1 MNIKIIVHIMPWEI
15 DYALL
20 SFSQLKH
27 SSNYIPSGVNVEEE
41 RQRILNEIQKTQN
54 LDAIGRKKGAVI
66 EELRARLRSARAKM
80 FAAKKSPEDRQAA
93 AQKALKT
100 KAKNE
105 KDSQRRSRES
115 EKYEALT
122 KKQNKERKDANKL
135 PLEIPTNGRVGAIQ
149 TELGD
154 MERYYD
160 IVRSEI
166 DTDYYPEFYR
176 GGIPVYNEKRT
187 VFVLNPKYK
196 DKSFAKAKIAWSV
209 WEQFYGKL

>member
-1 MNIKIIVHIMPWEI
+1 MKK
-15 DYALL
+15 
-20 SFSQLKH
+20 SQLQQ
-27 SSNYIPSGVNVEEE
+27 IIRE
-41 RQRILNEIQKTQN
+41 EIQKTLKEEKELYSQASDKARKLMLQLEDLALN
-54 LDAIGRKKGAVI
+54 GEIGNQDI
-66 EELRARLRSARAKM
+66 EELRARLRSARSKM
-80 FAAKKSPEDRQAA
+80 FAAKRSPEDRQAA

-100 KAKNE
+100 KAKDK

-154 MERYYD
+154 MARYYD
-160 IVRSEI
+160 RIDPYESEI
-166 DTDYYPEFYR
+166 DLRYHT
-176 GGIPVYNEKRT
+176 GAVYNDEPYFK
-187 VFVLNPKYK
+187 LDPKYK

>member
-1 MNIKIIVHIMPWEI
+1 MKKSELQQIIKE
-15 DYALL
+15 
-20 SFSQLKH
+20 
-27 SSNYIPSGVNVEEE
+27 
-41 RQRILNEIQKTQN
+41 EIQKSLKEENELYSQASDKARKLMLQLEDLALN
-54 LDAIGRKKGAVI
+54 GEIGNQDI
-66 EELRARLRSARAKM
+66 EELRARLRSARSKM
-80 FAAKKSPEDRQAA
+80 FAAKRSPEDRQAA

-100 KAKNE
+100 KAKDE
-105 KDSQRRSRES
+105 KDLQRRSRES
-115 EKYEALT
+115 EKYKALT

-176 GGIPVYNEKRT
+176 GGIPVYNEKYT

-196 DKSFAKAKIAWSV
+196 DKSFAKAKIAWDV
-209 WEQFYGKL
+209 WEQFNGKL

>member
-1 MNIKIIVHIMPWEI
+1 
-15 DYALL
+15 
-20 SFSQLKH
+20 
-27 SSNYIPSGVNVEEE
+27 
-41 RQRILNEIQKTQN
+41 
-54 LDAIGRKKGAVI
+54 
-66 EELRARLRSARAKM
+66 M
-80 FAAKKSPEDRQAA
+80 FAAKRSPEDRQAA

-100 KAKNE
+100 KAKDK

-115 EKYEALT
+115 EKYKVLT

-154 MERYYD
+154 MARYYNIID
-160 IVRSEI
+160 PYESEI
-166 DTDYYPEFYR
+166 DLRYHT
-176 GGIPVYNEKRT
+176 GAVYNDKPY
-187 VFVLNPKYK
+187 FKLDPKYK

>member
-1 MNIKIIVHIMPWEI
+1 MKKSELQQIIKE
-15 DYALL
+15 
-20 SFSQLKH
+20 
-27 SSNYIPSGVNVEEE
+27 
-41 RQRILNEIQKTQN
+41 EIQKTLKEENELYSQASDKARKLMLQLEDLALN
-54 LDAIGRKKGAVI
+54 GEIGNQDI
-66 EELRARLRSARAKM
+66 DELRGRLRSARAKM
-80 FAAKKSPEDRQAA
+80 FARKKSPEDRQAA

-154 MERYYD
+154 MERYYN

-176 GGIPVYNEKRT
+176 GGIPVYNEKHT
-187 VFVLNPKYK
+187 VFVLDPKYK